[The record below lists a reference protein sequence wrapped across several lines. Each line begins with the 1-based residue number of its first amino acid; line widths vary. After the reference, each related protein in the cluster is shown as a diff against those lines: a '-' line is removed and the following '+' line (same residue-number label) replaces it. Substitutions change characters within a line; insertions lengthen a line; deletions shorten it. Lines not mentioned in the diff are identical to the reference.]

1 MGRRRSRVASG
12 IGIACVLGFV
22 APVASAVE
30 QGSGQ
35 ATIARPT
42 VPPAVAAAAPEFRGG
57 AEASSSD
64 EGSELSLL
72 GGTRRDDP
80 ISINSE
86 ELEVLQLEG
95 GRRLV
100 FSRNVEVLHGE
111 VTLNADRLE
120 ALYPQGASQPAELLA
135 SGHVRG
141 SEGDRRARC
150 DEAVYH
156 RSTHTIVCRGE
167 AEVLQGC
174 DRMTG
179 AEIEFDLD
187 RDRVRVMGAASVE
200 IRPEDGDGSDCA
212 AAEGLGR

>member
-1 MGRRRSRVASG
+1 MGSPRSRVACG
-12 IGIACVLGFV
+12 IGIAFVLEF
-22 APVASAVE
+22 ATPVAADPE
-30 QGSGQ
+30 QGIGQ
-35 ATIARPT
+35 PTIARPT

-64 EGSELSLL
+64 DGSELTLL

-100 FSRNVEVLHGE
+100 FSRNVEVLQGE

-120 ALYPQGASQPAELLA
+120 ALYPPGASQPAELLA
-135 SGHVRG
+135 SGHVRV
-141 SEGDRRARC
+141 SQGDRRARC

-174 DRMTG
+174 DRMRG

-187 RDRVRVMGAASVE
+187 TDRVRVMGAAFVE
-200 IRPEDGDGSDCA
+200 IRPEDGDGSECPA
-212 AAEGLGR
+212 ADGLGR